1 MCLANKTTSIF
12 LVTTLMKII
21 QKIAVPNYP
30 IYDFGA
36 KLSVFTMLVP
46 NCPFAFLASNC
57 YSTLMVFLFNR
68 IVPVEPSWFRIFMSP
83 LGCDCLPSR
92 WSTLGT
98 KYRGTETKIRKC
110 ECKNKWQ
117 TSREGRLA
125 KPAMLVSEPHLCVDK
140 YNLKYTYLFTCVWT
154 RISLRH
160 LSEVWTMMA
169 HRPTHVVVAKRQI
182 EATNYE

>member
-1 MCLANKTTSIF
+1 
-12 LVTTLMKII
+12 
-21 QKIAVPNYP
+21 
-30 IYDFGA
+30 
-36 KLSVFTMLVP
+36 MLVP
-46 NCPFAFLASNC
+46 NCPGAKLFVFTMFVPNCPFSYLGAKLSVCLLGVKLFYPQC

-117 TSREGRLA
+117 TSWDGRLA

-140 YNLKYTYLFTCVWT
+140 YNLKYTHLFTCVWT

-182 EATNYE
+182 EATN